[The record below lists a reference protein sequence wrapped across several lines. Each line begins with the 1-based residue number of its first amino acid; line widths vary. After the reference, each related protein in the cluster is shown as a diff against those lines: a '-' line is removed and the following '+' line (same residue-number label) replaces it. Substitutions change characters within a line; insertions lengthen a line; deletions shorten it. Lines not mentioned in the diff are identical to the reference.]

1 MLGKDLAH
9 QRHQLP
15 PRLVHTYTS
24 NDTAAS
30 SRFSA
35 LSQIAVGIST
45 MKQNQAV
52 NQIDANDI
60 YALFYVE
67 NHLEMHNKNLETL
80 TSIVYIRDA
89 NIYVD
94 NMGNGSSVCA
104 SKFGIY
110 TSYSGNPRTAFAF
123 STSNV
128 HLVRSHQT
136 IATISKICN
145 ILVLGSENDAII
157 CGGFTPKRVES
168 EV

>member
-123 STSNV
+123 STSNIW
-128 HLVRSHQT
+128 SE
-136 IATISKICN
+136 ATK
-145 ILVLGSENDAII
+145 LLQPFRRYAI
-157 CGGFTPKRVES
+157 FWY
-168 EV
+168 